1 MSIFKINIDKIKNI
15 VTDSLHG
22 LDDGELYLE
31 YSQSEGLVFED
42 NILRSSNFNTSQGF
56 GMRAV
61 AGDAIGYAH
70 SSDIN
75 EVEIQK
81 AAQIVR
87 AIKTEESVVKKLI
100 LPIENKQLYMPINPI
115 DAADFSDKLKLLE
128 KINDYVRSKDERV
141 MQVSISIVGQL
152 KNIQIITIEGK
163 VLSDIRPL
171 MRLNISVTAQEN
183 NRIENGSS
191 GGGGRDNAAIYLD
204 DKYWQH
210 HADTALQRA
219 ITNLSSVQ
227 AKAGKM
233 DVVLAPGWPGIILHE
248 AVGHSL
254 EGDCN
259 RKKTSV
265 FSDMIGQKIAAED
278 VTVIDNG
285 QIENRRGSL
294 NIDDEGTPTS
304 STTLIENGVLIG
316 YMHDRLSAR
325 IMGHK
330 ATGNGRREDY
340 KHPPLPR
347 MTNTYMVNGKQ
358 DPQEIIS
365 SVKDGI
371 YCVSFGGGQVDT
383 TSGKFVFSA
392 SEAYKIINGKICQ
405 PVKGATLIGSGS
417 ESLKNISSIGNDMTL
432 DDGIGT
438 CGKQGQSVPVG
449 VGQPT
454 IKITNL
460 TVGGTEV

>member
-1 MSIFKINIDKIKNI
+1 
-15 VTDSLHG
+15 
-22 LDDGELYLE
+22 
-31 YSQSEGLVFED
+31 
-42 NILRSSNFNTSQGF
+42 
-56 GMRAV
+56 
-61 AGDAIGYAH
+61 
-70 SSDIN
+70 
-75 EVEIQK
+75 
-81 AAQIVR
+81 
-87 AIKTEESVVKKLI
+87 
-100 LPIENKQLYMPINPI
+100 
-115 DAADFSDKLKLLE
+115 
-128 KINDYVRSKDERV
+128 
-141 MQVSISIVGQL
+141 
-152 KNIQIITIEGK
+152 
-163 VLSDIRPL
+163 
-171 MRLNISVTAQEN
+171 
-183 NRIENGSS
+183 
-191 GGGGRDNAAIYLD
+191 
-204 DKYWQH
+204 
-210 HADTALQRA
+210 
-219 ITNLSSVQ
+219 
-227 AKAGKM
+227 
-233 DVVLAPGWPGIILHE
+233 
-248 AVGHSL
+248 
-254 EGDCN
+254 
-259 RKKTSV
+259 
-265 FSDMIGQKIAAED
+265 MIGQKIAAED

-358 DPQEIIS
+358 NPQEIIS

>member
-1 MSIFKINIDKIKNI
+1 
-15 VTDSLHG
+15 
-22 LDDGELYLE
+22 
-31 YSQSEGLVFED
+31 
-42 NILRSSNFNTSQGF
+42 
-56 GMRAV
+56 
-61 AGDAIGYAH
+61 
-70 SSDIN
+70 
-75 EVEIQK
+75 
-81 AAQIVR
+81 
-87 AIKTEESVVKKLI
+87 
-100 LPIENKQLYMPINPI
+100 
-115 DAADFSDKLKLLE
+115 
-128 KINDYVRSKDERV
+128 

-219 ITNLSSVQ
+219 ITNLSSVP

-417 ESLKNISSIGNDMTL
+417 ESLKNISAIGNDMTL